1 MAEGLESMEEEKLED
16 PLKQRYDFT
25 KQVIIKKEA
34 LNDLKVHLVL
44 PAGEKVLTVKQ
55 QIVASPPPEFVV
67 KARVTLIN
75 RLVFDCIQEI
85 QKDARS

>member
-1 MAEGLESMEEEKLED
+1 M
-16 PLKQRYDFT
+16 
-25 KQVIIKKEA
+25 
-34 LNDLKVHLVL
+34 L

-85 QKDARS
+85 QKDART